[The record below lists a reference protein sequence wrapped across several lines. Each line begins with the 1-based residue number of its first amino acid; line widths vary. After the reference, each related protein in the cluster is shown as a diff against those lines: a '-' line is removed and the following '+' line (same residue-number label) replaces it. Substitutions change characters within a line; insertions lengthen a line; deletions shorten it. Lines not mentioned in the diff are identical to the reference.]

1 MVLIGIDKF
10 EIFSQKLNTIL
21 EELDSFCISI
31 ESEKISSNE
40 QEDSEIDDI
49 IEKIKKIKTSK
60 EDEGKATKEK
70 TIAFLYQHAIRFIP
84 TDKIKGDFPIS
95 DKIFIK
101 CDSYCK
107 KQKNYSSFPRDWKDY
122 RIRT

>member
-70 TIAFLYQHAIRFIP
+70 TIPFLYHHTIQFIP
-84 TDKIKGDFPIS
+84 TD
-95 DKIFIK
+95 
-101 CDSYCK
+101 
-107 KQKNYSSFPRDWKDY
+107 N
-122 RIRT
+122 